1 MTLAST
7 VLQESAYVISFHLLN
22 NFNTLKKIKQQQQN
36 KQQTSKQTW
45 EPGYKPEAPE
55 LTRQLIFPDLINLA
69 AWYLLKLI
77 W

>member
-22 NFNTLKKIKQQQQN
+22 NFNTLKKNQTTTTTKQTAN
-36 KQQTSKQTW
+36 KQTNLGT
-45 EPGYKPEAPE
+45 GYKPEAPE

-77 W
+77 